1 MYKLKKSLGQN
12 LLIDKNVIKKI
23 LSAVNL
29 ENQVVFEIGPGNGNL
44 TLPIIEKKIKKII
57 LIEKD
62 EKFCKILK
70 QKFLNYQNI
79 EIYNQDILKFNLDSI
94 SSNNV
99 IVFGNLPYNISTQ
112 ILVNFLKV
120 KKWPPFYKKVIFMFQ
135 KEVADRIIAKCNTK
149 AYGRITVL
157 ANFRFEIIKSF
168 NVSKNCFFPKP
179 SVDSKI
185 LVFKP
190 KNNSSYKIL
199 NIKNLEKITNIFF
212 SNRRKMINKPF
223 SKIFRDHITVAK
235 KLKIDLS
242 IRPSELSCR
251 DYYKLTEYYEKVV

>member
-1 MYKLKKSLGQN
+1 MFKLKKSLGQN

-29 ENQVVFEIGPGNGNL
+29 ENQIVFEIGPGNGNL

-70 QKFLNYQNI
+70 QKFVNYQNI
-79 EIYNQDILKFNLDSI
+79 EVYNQDILKFNLDSI

-251 DYYKLTEYYEKVV
+251 DYYKLAEYYEKVF